1 MNWFANLLSDAGK
14 LHVSSDAV
22 KVASLV
28 AGLAVGFFGHD
39 WQGAVEVMAGG
50 TALSLGISSQARKV
64 TNAVTVD
71 PNATKQVEVS
81 TTHQ

>member
-1 MNWFANLLSDAGK
+1 MNWFTNLLSDAGK

-39 WQGAVEVMAGG
+39 WAGAVAVMSGG
-50 TALSLGISSQARKV
+50 IGLSLAASSQARKV
-64 TNAVTVD
+64 TNSVTVD
-71 PNATKQVEVS
+71 PNATNKIP
-81 TTHQ
+81 